1 MAIHK
6 VDTSKGEPNTWKVEK
21 VADVGWENFVKEI
34 LDLRDIVDA
43 GLIMEPRRADVKQAF
58 TAILMDGLTPAFLE
72 LQEIRELSKHNR
84 PLMEQWQLYED
95 LCRKLWKSYK
105 VLMQKA
111 AALMD
116 FDIGFLFGNDKTF
129 AEGLTEFR
137 RLNPRLRPNFDKLL
151 EKTRT
156 QWQNDL
162 AKFRNTFLE
171 HHEGN
176 QPADRRKVEKFYK
189 PANAER
195 LFDTVWRTI
204 MDILVMLAELHMPE
218 GTRLVEQDPNDPG
231 PRWEK
236 RFRYDCSAYFKSE
249 PGV

>member
-6 VDTSKGEPNTWKVEK
+6 VDTSKGEPNTWKVE
-21 VADVGWENFVKEI
+21 KEI

-137 RLNPRLRPNFDKLL
+137 RLNP
-151 EKTRT
+151 
-156 QWQNDL
+156 
-162 AKFRNTFLE
+162 
-171 HHEGN
+171 
-176 QPADRRKVEKFYK
+176 
-189 PANAER
+189 
-195 LFDTVWRTI
+195 
-204 MDILVMLAELHMPE
+204 
-218 GTRLVEQDPNDPG
+218 
-231 PRWEK
+231 
-236 RFRYDCSAYFKSE
+236 
-249 PGV
+249 